1 MGGTVAGWRGRRL
14 LGGLLAATVMLGNAQ
29 AAQTLDD
36 IQWISEEYAPYNY
49 TQDGVPT
56 GISVDVLQH
65 IWERLDIQRGVTDIR
80 VLPWARGYR
89 IAQDDPNTC
98 LFLTTVTE
106 PRRELFQFV
115 EPVVDVSI
123 AIVGPAANEARADIA
138 SVEDLDPLTI
148 GVVRDDIGEHLLEH
162 LGATSAIVRT
172 DSPHILVRMLR
183 GGRFDAIAYDS
194 HVTRWNMAQE
204 NIDPAD
210 YADLF
215 VLSHGVMGYA
225 CHRDMDPA
233 LIDQLQGALD
243 ELLADGTVDRI
254 IRQYRER

>member
-1 MGGTVAGWRGRRL
+1 MRGTVAGRAAYRVTAWA
-14 LGGLLAATVMLGNAQ
+14 LGAGLALGTAQ

-49 TQDGVPT
+49 TEDGVPT

-65 IWERLDIQRGVTDIR
+65 IWQRLEIQRDVSDIR

-89 IAQDDPNTC
+89 IAQDDTNAC
-98 LFLTTVTE
+98 LFLTTVTD

-123 AIVGPAANEARADIA
+123 AIIGPVEAEGRPEINTID
-138 SVEDLDPLTI
+138 DLEPLTI
-148 GVVRDDIGEHLLEH
+148 GVVRDDIGEHLLDH
-162 LGATSAIVRT
+162 LGARSSVIRT

-183 GGRFDAIAYDS
+183 GQRFDAVAYDS
-194 HVTRWNMAQE
+194 HVTRWNMRQE
-204 NIDPAD
+204 NIDPDD

-233 LIDQLQGALD
+233 LIEQLQKALD
-243 ELLADGTVDRI
+243 ALLADGTVETI
-254 IRQYRER
+254 IRQYRE